1 MKRTRAVPF
10 LTFGVT
16 MVRIIFTNPIVMDT
30 IQLRNIKG
38 FRMTSITIG
47 LLVSMLNI
55 VTPKIRTARNTRTA
69 RCFYSINIHTL
80 VIVRFST

>member
-16 MVRIIFTNPIVMDT
+16 MVRIIFTNLIVMDT

-47 LLVSMLNI
+47 LI
-55 VTPKIRTARNTRTA
+55 VTMLTIVIPKMQHDTARHGMSTFQR
-69 RCFYSINIHTL
+69 FIHT
-80 VIVRFST
+80 VSTVFS